1 MNGPGPDA
9 AVELAITSSGTRVS
23 VAARDP
29 DGRVVVQSAPAAR
42 GEADVAGLAARVVA
56 ELGAR
61 PSQVAAIAVDR
72 GPGSYTGLRVAL
84 TFARTIAA
92 FRGARLRACTSVELH
107 AAGAWR
113 AARVPTDK
121 ALRVCFDARRGHL
134 HVAKLVWRD
143 GRVLLASGPEAM
155 PTAVAL
161 AALEAGEEILA
172 DPALA
177 ELLQPRCA
185 ALAAKLHAT
194 RELDARLFFDPAI
207 EALEVEP
214 QALEPLYLLAT
225 YAEPGATG
233 A

>member
-1 MNGPGPDA
+1 MSELRPDA

-23 VAARDP
+23 VAARDQ
-29 DGRVVVQSAPAAR
+29 DGRVAAQSAPAAR
-42 GEADVAGLAARVVA
+42 GEADVASLVARVVA
-56 ELGAR
+56 ELGAQ
-61 PSQVAAIAVDR
+61 PAQVAAIAVDR

-155 PTAVAL
+155 PTA
-161 AALEAGEEILA
+161 AALEALEAGDEILA
-172 DPALA
+172 DASLA
-177 ELLQPRCA
+177 ELLRPRCA
-185 ALAAKLHAT
+185 ALGAEFHAT
-194 RELDARLFFDPAI
+194 QDLDARLFFDPAV
-207 EALEVEP
+207 EALELEP

>member
-1 MNGPGPDA
+1 MSGPGPDA

-23 VAARDP
+23 VAARGP
-29 DGRVVVQSAPAAR
+29 KGRVVVQSAPAAR
-42 GEADVAGLAARVVA
+42 GEPDVASLVAGVVA

-61 PSQVAAIAVDR
+61 PAQVAAIAVDR

-113 AARVPTDK
+113 AGRVPTDQ

-143 GRVLLASGPEAM
+143 GRVLLASGPEAI
-155 PTAVAL
+155 PTATAL
-161 AALEAGEEILA
+161 AALETGDELLA
-172 DPALA
+172 DAALA

-185 ALAAKLHAT
+185 ALGAKLHAT
-194 RELDARLFFDPAI
+194 QDLDARLFFDPAVA
-207 EALEVEP
+207 ALEVEP
-214 QALEPLYLLAT
+214 HALEPLYLLAT